1 MSPCCVDIL
10 RASESHLWSGKF
22 KSIGGVQKESY
33 RANICTQS
41 RCLHV
46 PPFWN
51 MGSFCTESNYLK
63 ILYINYDNI
72 WPTSC
77 HNVEPQG
84 HFRIPNETCHSV
96 LQWCWEFNLLLEIP
110 VVVVNS
116 PQLNYDKINQHKQS
130 TSHVNQSATIL
141 LKIWSRHKIDTFDEI
156 KNSLACVLWR
166 SRGTSTCMQGF

>member
-10 RASESHLWSGKF
+10 RASESPLWSGKF
-22 KSIGGVQKESY
+22 KSLGGVQKEIY

-116 PQLNYDKINQHKQS
+116 PQLNCDKIKPAQAKYMLIQALPFYLQFE
-130 TSHVNQSATIL
+130 VG
-141 LKIWSRHKIDTFDEI
+141 I
-156 KNSLACVLWR
+156 K
-166 SRGTSTCMQGF
+166 

>member
-10 RASESHLWSGKF
+10 RASESPLWSGKF
-22 KSIGGVQKESY
+22 KSLGGVQKEIY

-84 HFRIPNETCHSV
+84 DFRIPNETCHSV
-96 LQWCWEFNLLLEIP
+96 LQWCWKFNLLLEIP

-116 PQLNYDKINQHKQS
+116 PQLNYDKITPAQAKSMLNQALPFYWRFEAGIKE
-130 TSHVNQSATIL
+130 IFFG
-141 LKIWSRHKIDTFDEI
+141 WI
-156 KNSLACVLWR
+156 KNFISSDMFILCLRAQ
-166 SRGTSTCMQGF
+166 S